1 MKNTYIT
8 TDTHFNHELLTR
20 LCKRPEDYEAQIIK
34 GFEILKAE
42 DTLIHLGDICMGD
55 VKGVHEKIIQKIP
68 CKKTLIKGNHDDKSY
83 NWYMDNGWDFVCDRF
98 DAKLYGYKIAFT
110 HKPIPWD
117 GEFDVNVHGHLHDLP
132 HRADKTNFINALVSL
147 ELHGY
152 TPLKLDKF
160 LDKWKKDIW
169 RNHET
174 SN

>member
-68 CKKTLIKGNHDDKSY
+68 CKKATMTIRVTIGIWITVGTLFVIGLTQSCTDTKLLSHINLYLGMGNLMLTY
-83 NWYMDNGWDFVCDRF
+83 TVIYMTFHIGQIRQT
-98 DAKLYGYKIAFT
+98 LSM
-110 HKPIPWD
+110 
-117 GEFDVNVHGHLHDLP
+117 L
-132 HRADKTNFINALVSL
+132 
-147 ELHGY
+147 
-152 TPLKLDKF
+152 
-160 LDKWKKDIW
+160 
-169 RNHET
+169 
-174 SN
+174 